1 MSNNKCCV
9 LLQVVHPTVQELTD
23 IAANCF
29 TVSLSVGVLF
39 HFDHAH
45 RRLQSCIVGQFV
57 SHSHTCFHAILILS
71 AAALAPI
78 LQAQDLLRMERILL
92 DSLQWRIKTPT
103 AYNFLHLYTQGTA
116 AKRAASSA
124 QPASEPLTGAVVA
137 KAAYLIELALM
148 DYNMLRFGP
157 SLVAA
162 SALMLSES
170 WSPQGAAVDEI
181 KLLSGECTVYTFTS
195 CLLYDAGSCLL
206 DASCAGGL
214 R

>member
-1 MSNNKCCV
+1 MR
-9 LLQVVHPTVQELTD
+9 T
-23 IAANCF
+23 ANYR
-29 TVSLSVGVLF
+29 VAL
-39 HFDHAH
+39 
-45 RRLQSCIVGQFV
+45 
-57 SHSHTCFHAILILS
+57 SHSHTCFHAILLSS
-71 AAALAPI
+71 AAAVASV

-148 DYNMLRFGP
+148 DYTMLRFGP

-181 KLLSGECTVYTFTS
+181 KLLSGECIVDAFTS
-195 CLLYDAGSCLL
+195 YLLYDAGSCLL
-206 DASCAGGL
+206 AASCAGGL
-214 R
+214 C